1 MIKEFERILLTALET
16 TCIAL
21 LILLLG
27 TVVYSTTMRY
37 FGASPSWYDEIASVL
52 LAWLTYFGATYA
64 VFRRQHMSFAG
75 VVIAL
80 PRNLAIGFTLL
91 AEMLVLAYFAAVAW
105 FGNAVL
111 AAAKWD
117 SLLSLPWISLDI
129 IQSVIPVTAVLMMVG
144 TLITMP
150 RAIRDAAAGV
160 NPDQLEIKHA
170 IAEAEKDV
178 AAIDRERSIR

>member
-1 MIKEFERILLTALET
+1 
-16 TCIAL
+16 
-21 LILLLG
+21 
-27 TVVYSTTMRY
+27 
-37 FGASPSWYDEIASVL
+37 
-52 LAWLTYFGATYA
+52 
-64 VFRRQHMSFAG
+64 MSFAG